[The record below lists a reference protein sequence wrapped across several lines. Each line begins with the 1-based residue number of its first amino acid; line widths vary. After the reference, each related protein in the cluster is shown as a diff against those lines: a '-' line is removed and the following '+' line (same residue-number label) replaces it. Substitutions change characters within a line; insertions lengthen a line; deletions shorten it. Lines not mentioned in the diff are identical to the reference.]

1 MESYQVLTPADRREL
16 TKFLVREGQYLLP
29 MVKLIEAAQT
39 QITQVIDVT
48 ARACIEAILE
58 LSAIELAGAKTPGK
72 ASGEL
77 RWHGTQP
84 GVVHLGDRKL
94 KVLRPRLRHKDNS
107 TSTSKST
114 GKGKSTSTGTGE
126 EPIPAYEALK
136 TRSKMADRML
146 QILIEG
152 VSTRRYKRVIQEMA
166 DSIGISKSAVSRA
179 NIEAGEKLLKELAE
193 RRFDQDIL
201 VIYIDGLQLGS
212 FHVLGAIGVDSDGG
226 KHVLGLVIGSSEN
239 AAAACDLL
247 NLLVERGV
255 KPGRKRL
262 FVIDGS
268 KALRAAI
275 DRVYGTDN
283 PVQRCRI
290 HKMRNVIDHL
300 PKDQHKNVKSMLCA
314 AWKLEAH
321 EGKQQ
326 IQQMARWYEKK
337 HPSAAAS
344 LREGLDELFTIN
356 EMNLPP
362 KMIRCLA
369 STNVIESAH
378 WGARQR
384 VGRVTNWQDGSM
396 ALRWSAAAFEA
407 ASQNFRRIMGHHQ
420 MWVLQAQL
428 DAKTDEQVIEQHKRA
443 S

>member
-1 MESYQVLTPADRREL
+1 MESYQVVTPADSREL
-16 TKFLVREGQYLLP
+16 TRFLVREGQYLLP
-29 MVKLIEAAQT
+29 MVKLIEEAQR

-48 ARACIEAILE
+48 GRACIEAILE
-58 LSAIELAGAKTPGK
+58 LSAIERVGKKTPGK
-72 ASGEL
+72 PSGDV
-77 RWHGTQP
+77 RWHGRQD

-94 KVLRPRLRHKDNS
+94 KVSKPRLRHKNQ
-107 TSTSKST
+107 
-114 GKGKSTSTGTGE
+114 GE
-126 EPIPAYEALK
+126 EKIPAYQALK
-136 TRSKMADRML
+136 THSKMADRMM

-201 VIYIDGLQLGS
+201 VIYLDGLQLGS
-212 FHVLGAIGVDSDGG
+212 FHVLGAIGVDSDGC
-226 KHVLGLVIGSSEN
+226 KHVLGITLGSSEN
-239 AAAACDLL
+239 AAVATDLL
-247 NLLVERGV
+247 NLLVQRGV
-255 KPGRKRL
+255 KPGRRRL

-275 DRVYGTDN
+275 DRVYGNDN

-300 PKDQHKNVKSMLCA
+300 PKEQHKNAKSMLWA
-314 AWKLEAH
+314 AWKLETH

-326 IQQMARWYEKK
+326 IEQLARWYDRK

-356 EMNLPP
+356 QMNLPP
-362 KMIRCLA
+362 KLMRCLA
-369 STNVIESAH
+369 TTNVIESAN

-384 VGRVTNWQDGSM
+384 LGRVTNWQDGSM
-396 ALRWSAAAFEA
+396 ALRWGAAAFEA
-407 ASQNFRRIMGHHQ
+407 ASQSFKRIMGHQQ
-420 MWVLQAQL
+420 MWVLKTHL
-428 DAKTDEQVIEQHKRA
+428 DQKTDEQVIAEHKRA
-443 S
+443 G

>member
-1 MESYQVLTPADRREL
+1 MESYQVVTPADRREL
-16 TKFLVREGQYLLP
+16 TQFLVREGQYLLP
-29 MVKLIEAAQT
+29 MVKLIEEAQT
-39 QITQVIDVT
+39 QITQIIDVT
-48 ARACIEAILE
+48 GRACIEAILE
-58 LSAIELAGAKTPGK
+58 LSAIELVGQKTPGK
-72 ASGEL
+72 KSGDV
-77 RWHGTQP
+77 RWHGKQD
-84 GVVHLGDRKL
+84 GVVHLGDRKV
-94 KVLRPRLRHKDNS
+94 KVSKPRLRHKD
-107 TSTSKST
+107 
-114 GKGKSTSTGTGE
+114 KGE
-126 EPIPAYEALK
+126 APIPAYEALK
-136 TRSKMADRML
+136 TRSKMADRIL
-146 QILIEG
+146 QILIDG

-179 NIEAGEKLLKELAE
+179 NIQAGEKLLKELAE
-193 RRFDQDIL
+193 RRFEQDML

-212 FHVLGAIGVDSDGG
+212 FHVLGAIGVDSDGA
-226 KHVLGLVIGSSEN
+226 KHVLGIMLGSSEN
-239 AAAACDLL
+239 AAVTVDLL
-247 NLLVERGV
+247 NLLVARGIA
-255 KPGRKRL
+255 PGRKRL

-275 DRVYGTDN
+275 DRVYGNEN

-300 PKDQHKNVKSMLCA
+300 PKEQHKNVKSMLWA

-326 IQQMARWYEKK
+326 IEQLARWYDKK

-356 EMNLPP
+356 DLNLPP
-362 KMIRCLA
+362 KLLLCLA
-369 STNVIESAH
+369 STNIIESAN

-396 ALRWSAAAFEA
+396 ALRWAAAAFEA
-407 ASQNFRRIMGHHQ
+407 ASQNFQRIRGHHQ
-420 MWVLQAQL
+420 LWVLKAQL
-428 DAKTDEQVIEQHKRA
+428 DEKSDEQVIAEHKRA

>member
-1 MESYQVLTPADRREL
+1 MESYQVVTPADRREL
-16 TKFLVREGQYLLP
+16 TRFLVREGQYLLP
-29 MVKLIEAAQT
+29 MVKLIEEAQT
-39 QITQVIDVT
+39 QICQIIDVT
-48 ARACIEAILE
+48 GRACIEAILE
-58 LSAIELAGAKTPGK
+58 LSAIEMIGDKTPGRQ
-72 ASGEL
+72 SGDV
-77 RWHGTQP
+77 RWHGTQD

-94 KVLRPRLRHKDNS
+94 KVRKPRLRHKEN
-107 TSTSKST
+107 
-114 GKGKSTSTGTGE
+114 GE
-126 EPIPAYEALK
+126 EKIPAYEALK
-136 TRSKMADRML
+136 TRSKMTDRML
-146 QILIEG
+146 QILIDG
-152 VSTRRYKRVIQEMA
+152 VSTRRYKRVIKEMA
-166 DSIGISKSAVSRA
+166 DSIGISKSALSRA

-193 RRFDQDIL
+193 RRFDQDML

-226 KHVLGLVIGSSEN
+226 KHVLGITLGSSEN
-239 AAAACDLL
+239 AAVTTDLL
-247 NLLVERGV
+247 NLLVARGI

-275 DRVYGTDN
+275 DRVYGNDN

-300 PKDQHKNVKSMLCA
+300 PKEQHQNAKSMLWA
-314 AWKLEAH
+314 AWKLEAD

-326 IQQMARWYEKK
+326 IEQLARWYDKK

-356 EMNLPP
+356 DMNLPP
-362 KMIRCLA
+362 KLLRCLA
-369 STNVIESAH
+369 TTNVIESAN

-384 VGRVTNWQDGSM
+384 LGRVTNWQDGRM
-396 ALRWSAAAFEA
+396 ALRWGAAAFEA

-420 MWVLQAQL
+420 MWVLKAQL
-428 DAKTDEQVIEQHKRA
+428 DAKSDEQVIEEHRRA
-443 S
+443 G